1 MEFCGVIV
9 CYMAQ
14 MIQDVRSR
22 FFGVGKGYSIAAV
35 LTLLLLIVI
44 CVWPKPI
51 TAPPAQI
58 DTTSPHAVQEIIMND
73 DLRLYRLIHGRI
85 EKGVSYYQAAF
96 AEHRIN
102 GYPVKPFVTVRLPT
116 LALVSTAL
124 GHNIMT
130 ILLASLG
137 IAIVL
142 AWWRQLDG
150 AFRDPGRRV
159 TGVMLLASGLMLAAF
174 PKYIVLHELW
184 AGMFIAL
191 SLGLYRQQRFWP
203 SVLAA
208 ACALAIRET
217 TLPFVM
223 LMAAFAI
230 FEGRWREVMAWGLLI
245 CAFAAGLYAH
255 YVAVSALVTPSDLA
269 SPGWAEMGGM
279 HAAVRA
285 LTMTSALRALPE
297 FIAAL
302 AIPLALFGWTSWRGA
317 IGLRGTLY
325 LAGYSFMLMLI
336 GRAENFYWG
345 VMVAPL
351 LLLGLAFLP
360 QAIMDIVQSLK
371 SRRPIS

>member
-1 MEFCGVIV
+1 MEFCCVIV
-9 CYMAQ
+9 RDLAQ
-14 MIQDVRSR
+14 MIQEVRSR
-22 FFGVGKGYSIAAV
+22 FCGIGKGYSIAAV

-44 CVWPKPI
+44 CAWPKPI
-51 TAPPAQI
+51 TAPPPKI
-58 DTTSPHAVQEIIMND
+58 DTTSPHAAQEIIMND

-85 EKGVSYYQAAF
+85 EKGASYYQAVF

-102 GYPVKPFVTVRLPT
+102 VYPLKPFVTVRLPT

-124 GHNIMT
+124 GHAIMT

-137 IAIVL
+137 FATVL

-150 AFRDPGRRV
+150 AFRDPGRRI

-184 AGMFIAL
+184 AGIFIAL
-191 SLGLYRQQRFWP
+191 SLGLYHQQRFWP
-203 SVLAA
+203 SLLAA

-217 TLPFVM
+217 SLPFVM

-230 FEGRWREVMAWGLLI
+230 FEGRWREVMVWTLLI

-255 YVAVSALVTPSDLA
+255 HAAVTALVTPSDLA
-269 SPGWAEMGGM
+269 SPGWAEMGGV

-302 AIPLALFGWTSWRGA
+302 AIPLALFGWASWQSVIGFRGV
-317 IGLRGTLY
+317 LY
-325 LAGYSFMLMLI
+325 IAGYSFMLMLI

-360 QAIMDIVQSLK
+360 QAIMDIVQSLN
-371 SRRPIS
+371 SRRSIS